1 MIRDAL
7 GRGDKVLKLSISGF
21 ESHTLDL
28 ETMEQTKNE
37 NGFVRRIRVQT
48 RQMTQQLAALPKQFV
63 SSAIS
68 KQHFPIALFPSL
80 SDKPITAS
88 IKMTAPHAPMY
99 DHLAGKF
106 AETLFSGGTF
116 VSVIST
122 TDYSLTCIEQRYDD
136 MQWAAYQLKKQH
148 MAKQLGG
155 EDKVNEMW
163 LWHGTAPSAVNSLLL
178 NGFERNFGKNM
189 QYGDGVYFALNSNYS
204 FYDNYAK
211 VEKNAAG
218 RDSKVL
224 LLSRVLVGQT
234 CQGRLGKKT
243 PDTKRDGTFC
253 NSMTNNM
260 QAQEM
265 YVLSAGSDN
274 QSYIQFVLRFEQ

>member
-1 MIRDAL
+1 
-7 GRGDKVLKLSISGF
+7 
-21 ESHTLDL
+21 
-28 ETMEQTKNE
+28 
-37 NGFVRRIRVQT
+37 
-48 RQMTQQLAALPKQFV
+48 
-63 SSAIS
+63 
-68 KQHFPIALFPSL
+68 
-80 SDKPITAS
+80 
-88 IKMTAPHAPMY
+88 
-99 DHLAGKF
+99 
-106 AETLFSGGTF
+106 
-116 VSVIST
+116 
-122 TDYSLTCIEQRYDD
+122 
-136 MQWAAYQLKKQH
+136 MQWAAYQLETAHGKR
-148 MAKQLGG
+148 LGG

-163 LWHGTAPSAVNSLLL
+163 LWHGTAPSAVNSLL

-189 QYGDGVYFALNSNYS
+189 QYGDGVYFAVNSNYS

-243 PDTKRDGTFC
+243 PDTKSDGTFC

-274 QSYIQFVLRFEQ
+274 QSYIQFVLRLEK